1 MAFLEI
7 GHLHAGY
14 GKLAVLR
21 GVQLQAAEG
30 KITAVLG
37 ANGAGKTTTLRSIMG
52 VTSIH
57 AGAIKINGQ
66 DVTGWP
72 SRRIIRDAGTMMVP
86 EGRQL
91 FPELTVME
99 NLAMGT
105 YATRLTSA
113 TMKARVDELATAF
126 PVIAR
131 KLHHKANSLSGGE
144 QQMVAIGRAM
154 VSHPRL
160 LLADEVSQGI
170 SPILTLQLWEVLKQM
185 AARGTTVLLVEQ
197 NVAAAL
203 RVAHRAVIL
212 KDGSVVM
219 EGTAAEIAANEDI
232 ALAYLS

>member
-21 GVQLQAAEG
+21 GVELTAIEG
-30 KITAVLG
+30 QITAVLG

-57 AGAIKINGQ
+57 GGAIKINGK

-72 SRRIIRDAGTMMVP
+72 SRRIIRDAATMMVP

-105 YATRLTSA
+105 YAARLSSA
-113 TMKARVDELATAF
+113 TLKARVEELAAAF
-126 PVIAR
+126 PVIGL
-131 KLHHKANSLSGGE
+131 KLHHKANALSGGE

-212 KDGSVVM
+212 KDGGVVM
-219 EGTAAEIAANEDI
+219 EGTAADIAANEDI